1 MNLPTLSIN
10 RPVLATVISITLVL
24 FGVIGYQYLGVRE
37 FPSVDPPVV
46 TVTTNY
52 AGANADIIDAQI
64 TEPIEG
70 AISGIAGI
78 RSVSSISSDGRST
91 ITIEFN
97 LGMNMDDAAND
108 VRDKVSGAIRS
119 LPQDVDPPIV
129 AKADA
134 DANPIVAILVQSNK
148 RNLLELTQLGNDLF
162 KERLQTIP
170 GVSQINIWGEK
181 RYAMKLLIDPIKLSA
196 FQLTPLDVRNAL
208 LKENVELPS
217 GIIEGREKE
226 LVIRTQSRLSTEE
239 EFDNMIIKEQNG
251 VLIRF
256 KDIGVAR
263 LLPQNERAILR
274 GNGGTP
280 QIGIAITP
288 QPGTNYIEIADE
300 VYKRL
305 NQIDK
310 EVPDDVVYSIS
321 FDVTT
326 NIRKSIVEVRDTIA
340 IAFGLVALVIFIFLR
355 RWRTTLIPVLAI
367 PVSLISAFFIM
378 YIAGYSINI
387 LSLLGIVL
395 ATGLVVDDA
404 IVVLENIY
412 KKIEEGIPVREAAIK
427 GSKEIYFA
435 VISTTVTLVA
445 VFLPIIFLQGL
456 TGRLFR
462 EFGVVVAGSVM
473 ISTIV
478 SLTLTPMLC
487 SRMLHPKEKQSAIY
501 KWSEMI
507 FRRMEDAYRRS
518 LKRFIKLKW
527 ASLLL
532 LVVSGLSIYFLGKE
546 IPSELA
552 PMEDKGRF
560 MIRSTAPEGTSFLMM
575 DDYNKSIIDLVD
587 TLPEKQNLIA
597 VTSPGFGASVSV
609 NSSFVRVNLSDP
621 SVRVRTQS
629 ELADWA
635 NAQLKNYP
643 MARSFVIQ
651 EQTIGG
657 GRFGGLPVQF
667 VLQNSSFDKLKQII
681 PVFMEKASAHPNFTV
696 VDLDLKFNK
705 PEITLD
711 INRQKANSLGV
722 SIYDIAQTLQLLF
735 SGQRFGYFIKDGK
748 QYQVIGQTDRPF
760 REKPVDLALV
770 NVKNN
775 KGQLISLDNLVGFRE
790 TVSPPQLYRYNRYMA
805 ATFSANPA
813 PGVSL
818 GQGIQTMKDIAA
830 ETLDETF
837 STDLAGVSK
846 EFMESS
852 NTLIFAFLLSLILVY
867 LVLAAQ
873 FESFMDP
880 LIIMITVP
888 LALTGAL
895 LSLYMAGM
903 TLNIFSQIGIIVLV
917 GLVTKN
923 GILIVEFANQQKDQ
937 GLDKWEAVLEAAVL
951 RLRPILMTSL
961 ATILGAVPIAFA
973 FGTASTSRTPMGAVI
988 IGGLVFSL
996 ILTLFI
1002 IPAMYGMMSSNK
1014 KRLVADDEQ

>member
-1 MNLPTLSIN
+1 MNLPTISIN
-10 RPVLATVISITLVL
+10 RPVLATVISITIVL
-24 FGVIGYQYLGVRE
+24 FGIIGYQYLGVRE

-52 AGANADIIDAQI
+52 PGANADIMDAQV
-64 TEPIEG
+64 TEPIEA

-78 RSVSSISSDGRST
+78 RNINSVSSDGRST

-97 LGMNMDDAAND
+97 LGLDMDDAAND
-108 VRDKVSGAIRS
+108 VRDKVAGVVRR
-119 LPQDVDPPIV
+119 LPQDVEPPIV

-134 DANPIVAILVQSNK
+134 DANPIMAILVQSSK
-148 RNLLELTQLGNDLF
+148 RNLLELSQLGNDLF
-162 KERLQTIP
+162 KERLQTVP

-181 RYAMKLLIDPIKLSA
+181 RYAMKLLMDPNRLA
-196 FQLTPLDVRNAL
+196 AYGLTPLDVRNAL
-208 LKENVELPS
+208 NRENVELPS

-226 LVIRTQSRLSTEE
+226 LVIRTQSRLTTQE
-239 EFDNMIIKEQNG
+239 EFDNMIIKDQNG
-251 VLIRF
+251 IQVRL
-256 KDIGVAR
+256 KDIGRAE
-263 LLPQNERAILR
+263 LLPENERSILR

-288 QPGTNYIEIADE
+288 QPGTNYIDITDE
-300 VYKRL
+300 VYRRL
-305 NQIDK
+305 KQIAI
-310 EVPDDVVYSIS
+310 EVPEDVVYSVS
-321 FDVTT
+321 FDVTK
-326 NIRKSIVEVRDTIA
+326 NIRKSIQEVRDTIA
-340 IAFGLVALVIFIFLR
+340 VAFGLVALVIFLFLR

-367 PVSLISAFFIM
+367 PVSLISSFFIM
-378 YIAGYSINI
+378 YVAGYSINI

-412 KKIEEGIPVREAAIK
+412 KKIEAGMPVRQAAIS

-462 EFGVVVAGSVM
+462 EFGVVVAGSV
-473 ISTIV
+473 IVSTIV

-487 SRMLHPKEKQSAIY
+487 SRILNPKEKQSVFY
-501 KWSEMI
+501 KWSERV
-507 FRRMEDAYRRS
+507 FNNLESTYKSS
-518 LKRFIKLKW
+518 LTWFMQHRWLSVLIV
-527 ASLLL
+527 LL
-532 LVVSGLSIYFLGKE
+532 SSAGIYFIGKA

-560 MIRSTAPEGTSFLMM
+560 IIRSTAPEGTSYQMM
-575 DDYNKSIIDLVD
+575 DDFNQRIIDLVD
-587 TLPEKQNLIA
+587 TLPEKENLIA

-609 NSSFVRVNLSDP
+609 NSSFVRVNLNEAQN
-621 SVRVRTQS
+621 RVRTQAQ
-629 ELADWA
+629 LADWA
-635 NAQLKNYP
+635 SAQLKNYP
-643 MARSFVIQ
+643 LARSFVVQ

-657 GRFGGLPVQF
+657 GRFAGLPVQF
-667 VLQNSSFDKLKQII
+667 VIQNSNFEKLKTII
-681 PVFMEKASAHPNFTV
+681 PIFMEKASSHPDFTI

-705 PEITLD
+705 PEVTLEID
-711 INRQKANSLGV
+711 RKRANTLGV
-722 SIYDIAQTLQLLF
+722 SILDIAQTLQLMF

-748 QYQVIGQTDRPF
+748 QYQVIGQTERTY
-760 REKPVDLALV
+760 REKPIDLGLV
-770 NVKNN
+770 NVKNTR
-775 KGQLISLDNLVGFRE
+775 GELIQLDNLVNLRE
-790 TVSPPQLYRYNRYMA
+790 TFSPPQLYRFNRYMS
-805 ATFSANPA
+805 ATFSANTA

-818 GQGIQTMKDIAA
+818 SQGITTMQEIAD
-830 ETLDETF
+830 EILDETY

-846 EFMESS
+846 EYMESA

-873 FESFMDP
+873 FESFVDP

-888 LALTGAL
+888 LALAGAL
-895 LSLYMAGM
+895 LSLYLAGM

-923 GILIVEFANQQKDQ
+923 GILIVEFANQQKDR
-937 GLDKWEAVLEAAVL
+937 GLEKINAVIEAATL

-973 FGTASTSRTPMGAVI
+973 FGSASTSRTPMGAVI
-988 IGGLVFSL
+988 IGGLLFSL
-996 ILTLFI
+996 ILTLYV
-1002 IPAMYGMMSSNK
+1002 IPAIYGMLSSNK
-1014 KRLVADDEQ
+1014 KRLDAEDEK